1 MSEYVYHYLYG
12 RLTWKIVLTL
22 KEVWCSNPST
32 KKLIRIM
39 FHCPATKAEAVVD
52 EDVIKERII
61 RTVWKMKLV
70 FIISLETI
78 VRRSL
83 YVDLCI
89 NKYKRKKLMYHK
101 PFTNIFWQ
109 TIVDDWIEKYKSNRE
124 NALLMLMQFFINAS
138 GCKGR
143 ITPEMQLTMEHVAI
157 IRKMTEEF
165 DEVCFG

>member
-1 MSEYVYHYLYG
+1 
-12 RLTWKIVLTL
+12 
-22 KEVWCSNPST
+22 
-32 KKLIRIM
+32 
-39 FHCPATKAEAVVD
+39 
-52 EDVIKERII
+52 
-61 RTVWKMKLV
+61 
-70 FIISLETI
+70 
-78 VRRSL
+78 
-83 YVDLCI
+83 
-89 NKYKRKKLMYHK
+89 MYYK

-165 DEVCFG
+165 DEVCFGLQHLRL